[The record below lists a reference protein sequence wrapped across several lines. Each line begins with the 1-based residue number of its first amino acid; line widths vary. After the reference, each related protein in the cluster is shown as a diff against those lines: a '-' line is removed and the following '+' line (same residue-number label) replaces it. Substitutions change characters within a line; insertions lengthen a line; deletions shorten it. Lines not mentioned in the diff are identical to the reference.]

1 MARQKKILLDNA
13 LVSWANAI
21 YFCDQILAGKTTLEV
36 RKNFVAALHNAVEL
50 FLKQIMLDNCDYRV
64 AEPRNV
70 EADGEPAKSYYAATD
85 LNTFF
90 LTLDSKLRKEFR
102 SIEFNRL
109 LKQHKDILKDFL
121 LDGDSYK
128 AELTLLNS
136 LRNNETHF
144 YIGRDDYL
152 NESEFLQ
159 LYNFMTTFYHVMHE
173 YELLPFFGVSFDDH
187 KKLCFERSPL
197 KSFSYTDAVKS
208 AEIVKKMV
216 KAANGMQFEDYFP
229 MTLYE
234 MTTAIA
240 SKMGGMSDSEFNELW
255 TYVEVLDQY
264 NMIDNIQT
272 GSYKDK
278 NPAYGSDYS
287 EPCVVTHFLF
297 ELKFNIL

>member
-21 YFCDQILAGKTTLEV
+21 RYCDLIMAGKPTLEV

-70 EADGEPAKSYYAATD
+70 EADGEPAKSYYAATN
-85 LNTFF
+85 LNAFF

-102 SIEFNRL
+102 SIEFSRFL
-109 LKQHKDILKDFL
+109 SQHKDILKDFL

-128 AELTLLNS
+128 AELTLLNN

-144 YIGRDDYL
+144 YIGRDEYL
-152 NESEFLQ
+152 SESEFLH
-159 LYNFMTTFYHVMHE
+159 LYNFMTSFYHVMLV
-173 YELLPFFGVSFDDH
+173 YELLPVFSISFDDH
-187 KKLCFERSPL
+187 KKLCFERIPL
-197 KSFSYTDAVKS
+197 RSFSYIGAVTS
-208 AEIVKKMV
+208 AAVVRKMV
-216 KAANGMQFEDYFP
+216 RAANGMQFEDYFP

-234 MTTAIA
+234 MATAIA
-240 SKMGGMSDSEFNELW
+240 SKMGDMSDSEFDELW
-255 TYVEVLDQY
+255 TYIEVLDQY
-264 NMIDNIQT
+264 NMIDIVQT

-287 EPCVVTHFLF
+287 EPYMETHFLF
-297 ELKFNIL
+297 ELKFNI